1 MGEIKPHGR
10 GGGGRGQGRK
20 KRELATPE
28 KLDGR
33 TLTGQNRAGK
43 LLEALN
49 SLPPKKGDSIEV
61 AGWRR
66 FWDSMNQ
73 AIALDARKYLYD
85 KDGGKAIQTVNHLHD
100 KPIEHNHTVSIRG
113 TLEKALQR
121 ALKR

>member
-1 MGEIKPHGR
+1 MGEIKPQGR
-10 GGGGRGQGRK
+10 GGSGRGQGRK
-20 KRELATPE
+20 KREAPPE

-33 TLTGQNRAGK
+33 SRSGQNRAGE
-43 LLEALN
+43 LLTALN
-49 SLPPKKGDSIEV
+49 SLPPKKGDTIEV

-66 FWDSMNQ
+66 FWDSMDHH
-73 AIALDARKYLYD
+73 IALDARKYLYD